1 MSPRKNAVTGNR
13 SGRTRAIRW
22 AAYFF
27 ALVILISG
35 CAGGGAHRTSGSER
49 MPEWFFDARAVYPE
63 DRYLSAV
70 GSGDTRAEA
79 ERQAL
84 AALAQ
89 QFSVGIVVDAQT
101 QQRYRH
107 VATATGTVEELELDL
122 VQTVQIDSA
131 QRLLNIRLGEA
142 AVDSLGMVHVIAYI
156 ERAPTGRLYADL
168 IRRNSE
174 QTARLMDEMEQ
185 SASQLRRYA
194 LSGAASALAA
204 GGETLL
210 QQLRIIDP
218 NTASRVVIPFQFDTL
233 NRLHAEQTALVRT
246 AVETRGDDAAR
257 VATVVRQ
264 EISRRGFPVV
274 NTDTVLHV
282 RTEVRSEPIDVSAR
296 IHTIAWEVSSVV
308 QNDRREILLSVASS
322 GTSSGSSA
330 TAALAFASRDIDAMI
345 TNTFAQRLQEYIDG
359 LVSRQ

>member
-1 MSPRKNAVTGNR
+1 MSPREICTNAHPPLITC
-13 SGRTRAIRW
+13 TLRW
-22 AAYFF
+22 ATYFV
-27 ALVILISG
+27 ALVVLFSG
-35 CAGGGAHRTSGSER
+35 CAGGGAHRTAGHGT

-89 QFSVGIVVDAQT
+89 QFSVGIVVDAET

-122 VQTVQIDSA
+122 IQTVQIDSA
-131 QRLLNIRLGEA
+131 QRLLNIRFGDA
-142 AVDSLGMVHVIAYI
+142 AVDSRGAVHAIAYI

-174 QTARLMDEMEQ
+174 QTARLIDEMEQ
-185 SASQLRRYA
+185 STSQLRRYA

-233 NRLHAEQTALVRT
+233 TRLHAEQTVLVRT
-246 AVETRGDDAAR
+246 AVETRGEDAAR
-257 VATVVRQ
+257 VATLVRQ
-264 EISRRGFPVV
+264 EISRRGFPLV
-274 NTDTVLHV
+274 NTDAVLHV
-282 RTEVRSEPIDVSAR
+282 RTEIRKEPIDVAAR
-296 IHTIAWEVSSVV
+296 IHSIAWEVSSVV
-308 QNDRREILLSVASS
+308 QNDLREILLSVTSS

-330 TAALAFASRDIDAMI
+330 TAAHAFASRDIDAVI
-345 TNTFAQRLQEYIDG
+345 TYTFDRRLQEYIDG